1 MELLSAGK
9 EAPGGSSGDMDRFR
23 HNTLSYQGIVSL
35 LSSASSIKRVLLKAK
50 HFVVLCF
57 LILQEFPVGLIDDEE
72 MRGYLENGMSRY
84 QRHRNFSRNLIF

>member
-35 LSSASSIKRVLLKAK
+35 LSSASSIKRVLLKA
-50 HFVVLCF
+50 
-57 LILQEFPVGLIDDEE
+57 
-72 MRGYLENGMSRY
+72 
-84 QRHRNFSRNLIF
+84 